1 MTSEEPQQEEPLR
14 RGPSTR
20 DRVLVA
26 LIIVAVLTILSP
38 AYFELRRKA
47 HNASCMSNLR
57 HIGEA
62 MNLYMQDNEGR
73 LPPAGYKRPNDSRMI
88 TWAVLMGAYM
98 APSHLTCPADTD
110 RNGPPWL
117 DPSAPEARRIHVS
130 YGMFLPAASRKRDT
144 LEYNGATLALI
155 ADSASTGLNRVPMPG
170 VPAPQQ
176 PLFLGFDTKDN
187 IDPKN
192 ARVVQ
197 RLAVFSKS
205 GDFARLDEMTARH
218 GNTINMLF
226 ADGHIASVPTSVI
239 AVMTNDPSGQPA
251 EPWGIRLQ
259 DTPAE

>member
-26 LIIVAVLTILSP
+26 LIIVGVLAVLSP

-47 HNASCMSNLR
+47 HNASCLSNLR

-73 LPPAGYKRPNDSRMI
+73 LPPAGYTIPNDSRMI

-98 APSHLTCPADTD
+98 APTHLTCPADID
-110 RNGPPWL
+110 HKGPPWL
-117 DPSAPEARRIHVS
+117 DPDAPEARRIHVS
-130 YGMFLPAASRKRDT
+130 YGMFVPAATQKRDT
-144 LEYNGATLALI
+144 LQYNGAMLALI
-155 ADSASTGLNRVPMPG
+155 ADSSAAGLNRVPMPG

-187 IDPKN
+187 ITPKG
-192 ARVVQ
+192 AQVVQ
-197 RLAVFSKS
+197 RLAVFSS
-205 GDFARLDEMTARH
+205 TGDFARLDEMTARH

-239 AVMTNDPSGQPA
+239 AVMTNDRSGQPA
-251 EPWGIRLQ
+251 EPWGVRHQ
-259 DTPAE
+259 DHLAE